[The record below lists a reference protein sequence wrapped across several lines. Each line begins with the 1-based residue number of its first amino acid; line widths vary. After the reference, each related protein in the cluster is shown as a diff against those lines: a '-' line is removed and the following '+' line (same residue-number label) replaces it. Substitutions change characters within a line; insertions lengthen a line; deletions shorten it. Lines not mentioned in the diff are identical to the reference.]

1 MKIIKILYILG
12 AVALLFGAVARMFLP
27 EYYAYIYMVGA
38 VVFAVSQFLL
48 RPRNCTLALRRL
60 VMQQQLAGLL
70 FIAAG
75 VLMFTH
81 THNEWMMLLT
91 CGALV
96 ELYTAYRIPHE
107 QDKQ

>member
-81 THNEWMMLLT
+81 THNEWMMVLT

>member
-81 THNEWMMLLT
+81 THNEWIMLLT